1 MMTENKAS
9 GIYGTQIDCYGA
21 NKQPG
26 KLVPTKN
33 KQKKKQLE
41 WVALASQTHFL

>member
-1 MMTENKAS
+1 MMTENKES
-9 GIYGTQIDCYGA
+9 GIYGTQTDCYGA

-26 KLVPTKN
+26 KHK
-33 KQKKKQLE
+33 KQTKKKQLE